1 MFGKHDKMTEI
12 GVFTEAKNQVF
23 LSVSDPEGLRWGQ
36 SGVNF

>member
-1 MFGKHDKMTEI
+1 MFGKRHEMTEMCA
-12 GVFTEAKNQVF
+12 FKKAKNGVF